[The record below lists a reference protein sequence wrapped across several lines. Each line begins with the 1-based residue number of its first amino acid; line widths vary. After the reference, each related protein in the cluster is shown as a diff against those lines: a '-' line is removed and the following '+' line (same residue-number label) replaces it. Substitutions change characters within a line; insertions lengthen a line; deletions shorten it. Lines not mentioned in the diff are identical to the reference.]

1 MEPAVVIALSVF
13 GVFTLIA
20 VLMGIVAAIS
30 AVSGFEKPEDRD

>member
-13 GVFTLIA
+13 GVFVLIA

-30 AVSGFEKPEDRD
+30 AVSGFEKPEERE